1 MMTENA
7 PRPLT
12 ERPLIPR
19 PALLLVLPVFALQ
32 LIYLSATLLGS
43 FFFLKFTLN
52 QLDPNKAASKQ
63 AAQRKKE
70 IKQRLGRSVQTNT
83 YEDVIACDVIN
94 PDHLTVSFDKIGG
107 LNVIK
112 ERLYELVILP
122 LRRPDLFARGNLLK
136 PVKGVLLY
144 GPPGTGKTML
154 AKAIAKESNACF
166 INVRAATLQSKWF
179 GDAQKLVTAVFTL
192 AMKLQPSIIFI
203 DEIDSMLG
211 KRHSNE
217 HEATNNM
224 KTEFMA
230 LWDGFTTDE
239 YSQVMVL
246 GATNR
251 PWEVDEA
258 VLRRLPQ
265 SFLVGLP
272 DQKQRELILS
282 KMLEGEVMDESV
294 YMGQG
299 IKKLGEKTTGFSGS
313 DLKQLCTNAAY
324 YPIRELLQK
333 ERKNPSSVGTIKP
346 RSLTLDD
353 FVRALAHSKPTGE
366 QALKYMRTKV
376 LENSV
381 YGMLDLEGEEED
393 EEDEDIK
400 AFDPLGKLRNRGKK

>member
-1 MMTENA
+1 MEVDEKPTED
-7 PRPLT
+7 
-12 ERPLIPR
+12 
-19 PALLLVLPVFALQ
+19 
-32 LIYLSATLLGS
+32 YS
-43 FFFLKFTLN
+43 
-52 QLDPNKAASKQ
+52 D
-63 AAQRKKE
+63 
-70 IKQRLGRSVQTNT
+70 
-83 YEDVIACDVIN
+83 
-94 PDHLTVSFDKIGG
+94 IGG
-107 LNVIK
+107 LDKQI
-112 ERLYELVILP
+112 RELVEAIVLP
-122 LRRPDLFARGNLLK
+122 MTHKKHFENLGIRP
-136 PVKGVLLY
+136 PKGVLLY

-272 DQKQRELILS
+272 DQKQRESILS

-294 YMGQG
+294 YAGQG
-299 IKKLGEKTTGFSGS
+299 IRKLGEKTSGFSGS

-324 YPIRELLQK
+324 YPIRELLQA
-333 ERKNPSSVGTIKP
+333 ERKNPSAVGTMRP

-353 FVRALAHSKPTGE
+353 FVKALAHSKPTGE

-376 LENSV
+376 MENAM
-381 YGMLDLEGEEED
+381 YQGLGMVDLEAED
-393 EEDEDIK
+393 DDEDVDQGDDGVGS
-400 AFDPLGKLRNRGKK
+400 FDPLGRWRRSKK